1 MQGIIGLDPS
11 EADYIVQEPSIAMRY
26 HAAMQARALRNS
38 VGPSM
43 PQAYPVPVSFPL
55 SDPRLIGLAQGGMN
69 AMFVAPMGMNG
80 ILPAC
85 AFPPMQSSL
94 RSFPHGPHSGSRLLM
109 GRQQHISGLRPRM
122 IPKFFPGITQS
133 EHDVE
138 MYLRGMEHARL
149 AMKAERLSPT
159 MKMKFMQND
168 CSVDPRNTT
177 SDVVDLHVHHSQI
190 KEEVVTKP
198 QKKMAE
204 KTKKARTD
212 LKDKPKRPLSAYNCF
227 FKEERSRI
235 LGSIPDYQTSEEA
248 SSAGKGKRR
257 RAQHG
262 KISFEDLGKA
272 IGQRWQSLSP
282 EESRVY
288 KMKAAE
294 DMKRY
299 RNEMAEYLAK
309 QEKEDDASATA
320 AVSPDTAASH
330 EDTLVEVTDQE
341 GTRGEEIET
350 VVTEEGDEQT
360 AKKMRTHE

>member
-11 EADYIVQEPSIAMRY
+11 EADLMVQEPSVAMRY
-26 HAAMQARALRNS
+26 HAAMQARALRN
-38 VGPSM
+38 PSM

-55 SDPRLIGLAQGGMN
+55 ADPRLIGLAQGGMN
-69 AMFVAPMGMNG
+69 AMFVAPVGMNG
-80 ILPAC
+80 ILPPC

-94 RSFPHGPHSGSRLLM
+94 RSFSPGPHSRSRLLM
-109 GRQQHISGLRPRM
+109 GRQQHLSGLRPRM
-122 IPKFFPGITQS
+122 IPKFFPGMTQA

-159 MKMKFMQND
+159 MKLKFTRND
-168 CSVDPRNTT
+168 YSVDPRITPS
-177 SDVVDLHVHHSQI
+177 SDVVDLRVHHSEVT
-190 KEEVVTKP
+190 EEVVTKP
-198 QKKMAE
+198 QKKE

-248 SSAGKGKRR
+248 RSAGKGKRR

-282 EESRVY
+282 EESMVY

-294 DMKRY
+294 DMTRY

-330 EDTLVEVTDQE
+330 EDSLVEVTDQE
-341 GTRGEEIET
+341 GTRGEEVET

-360 AKKMRTHE
+360 AKKMRLTHE